1 MAKINVTIT
10 KEQNERPSRNDVNM
24 AIAQIIASRSTCRR
38 ASVGAVIVHN
48 KRIIATGYN
57 GSLHP
62 LRCSHCDLHQGCTD
76 AVHAEANAIAFA
88 AREGIKLDGAT
99 LYCTHSPCLGC
110 AKLIIQSGIKMVVY
124 LEEYR
129 IKDGIELLT
138 QKGVSIYKYE

>member
-1 MAKINVTIT
+1 MPKILVTIT
-10 KEQNERPSRNDVNM
+10 KENNERPSRNDINI

-38 ASVGAVIVHN
+38 ASVGAVIVLK
-48 KRIIATGYN
+48 KRIISTGYN

-62 LRCSHCDLHQGCTD
+62 LKCTHCDLHQGCTD

-88 AREGIKLDGAT
+88 AREGISLEGAT

-129 IKDGIELLT
+129 IKDGIELLI
-138 QKGVSIYKYE
+138 QKGISVYRYE